1 MDFRFLPFKWKDLE
15 NLIKLKVLEWSRE
28 HVSHYLLD
36 LLELVKFGQYFWH
49 LKIFKKRKLNA
60 LNLYME
66 FKYLRGFY

>member
-1 MDFRFLPFKWKDLE
+1 
-15 NLIKLKVLEWSRE
+15 
-28 HVSHYLLD
+28 VSHYLLD